1 MIPECPPGRRQSEHG
16 TRRTQD
22 FAMTAL
28 RNATEN
34 DIPRITEIYAHYV
47 RTSVATFEEIPPDA
61 AEMTARFRRLTG
73 LGLTWLV
80 GEDDAGV

>member
-1 MIPECPPGRRQSEHG
+1 
-16 TRRTQD
+16 
-22 FAMTAL
+22 MTAL

-47 RTSVATFEEIPPDA
+47 RTSVATFA